1 MSARMSF
8 FILMVASFRFS
19 SLFLSFLTPPSS
31 SSSSIHFFAL
41 VLSLPSLSSLYSSSV
56 RRRDPSILHSFYPQ
70 PHPTELKARLFR
82 VPLLIPLSLL
92 PSPYPLLPV
101 HGQSSSDLFLSCF
114 SWFNSFLL
122 SRRECLNSL
131 RPLFTPCLSPPL
143 SSPLLFSSRVASS
156 SPRSKPRKVG
166 VELSLSLCLT
176 LLKSKAVKFD
186 S

>member
-1 MSARMSF
+1 
-8 FILMVASFRFS
+8 MVASFRFS
-19 SLFLSFLTPPSS
+19 SLFLSFLTPPPPLSISS
-31 SSSSIHFFAL
+31 LLF
-41 VLSLPSLSSLYSSSV
+41 SLSSLYSSSV

-143 SSPLLFSSRVASS
+143 SSPLLFSCCILESPLETPKSRCRTLSF
-156 SPRSKPRKVG
+156 
-166 VELSLSLCLT
+166 SLSNFI
-176 LLKSKAVKFD
+176 KVESGKIW
-186 S
+186 

>member
-19 SLFLSFLTPPSS
+19 SLFLSFLTPPPPLSISS
-31 SSSSIHFFAL
+31 LLF
-41 VLSLPSLSSLYSSSV
+41 SLSSLYSSSV

-70 PHPTELKARLFR
+70 RHPTELKARLFR

>member
-1 MSARMSF
+1 
-8 FILMVASFRFS
+8 MVASFRFS
-19 SLFLSFLTPPSS
+19 SLFLSFLTPPSSS

-92 PSPYPLLPV
+92 PSPYTPPSRSTGSLPPT
-101 HGQSSSDLFLSCF
+101 C
-114 SWFNSFLL
+114 SFLVSLGSTAFFYPGANVLIACGL
-122 SRRECLNSL
+122 SS
-131 RPLFTPCLSPPL
+131 RPVCPHL
-143 SSPLLFSSRVASS
+143 SPLLFSSRVASS

-166 VELSLSLCLT
+166 VELSLSLSLSNFI
-176 LLKSKAVKFD
+176 KVESGKIW
-186 S
+186 